1 MHLLLLG
8 FALHCSTETC
18 EFGTVT
24 ELCSSLL
31 CHVGSSAPTLYPPK
45 VLYCH
50 AAGLGSPWFLLQAPR
65 GLGLQGTA
73 HTGACG
79 VVENPPGLEEAP
91 REKVCSVDS
100 SDFFFL
106 SLPTDASKDH
116 PQQQA
121 GVIWRVTGGLFSIT
135 RGAVGA
141 TLGGVAWVGSKSLE
155 LTKTAVTSV
164 PAAGVGLV
172 KGSVSAVTGGVGAVG
187 SAVASK
193 VPFTAKKKDKA
204 D

>member
-1 MHLLLLG
+1 MHSI
-8 FALHCSTETC
+8 C
-18 EFGTVT
+18 VD
-24 ELCSSLL
+24 
-31 CHVGSSAPTLYPPK
+31 
-45 VLYCH
+45 
-50 AAGLGSPWFLLQAPR
+50 
-65 GLGLQGTA
+65 
-73 HTGACG
+73 
-79 VVENPPGLEEAP
+79 NPPGQEEVP
-91 REKVCSVDS
+91 REKVFSMDTF
-100 SDFFFL
+100 DFLFL
-106 SLPTDASKDH
+106 SFPTDPSKDH

-164 PAAGVGLV
+164 PTAGVGLV
-172 KGSVSAVTGGVGAVG
+172 KGSISAVTGGVGAVG